1 MSGPKL
7 DHGTVRGNP
16 WCPIVAAVVRPD
28 IKCGRRGGA
37 LLLTI
42 RLEVEVMVDQL
53 DREDDDAAGDDRP

>member
-7 DHGTVRGNP
+7 DQGTVRGNP
-16 WCPIVAAVVRPD
+16 WCPIMPTVARAD

-42 RLEVEVMVDQL
+42 HLEVEVMIDQL
-53 DREDDDAAGDDRP
+53 DREDEAEEEQRP